1 VLCKHDAFLLLCR
14 VSRDVILWRKPA
26 EKEGV
31 SHCSFAL
38 HTSAT
43 AEISITNGAIEGC
56 DKTFTLVPYED
67 SEASSEVQDAFK
79 RFPYLGGCTAFKFE
93 DGIGSEV
100 IAELVQMQL
109 CVSTS
114 DDGAISS
121 ATGVQIAGLLDS
133 EYVFFFHSCS
143 CNHVAMCV
151 HDSSGAFPGVFR
163 WEKMIKGYALQASH
177 VTTCRFFYDG
187 KLGDTDGSLTVWA
200 PTAQSLELLH
210 YTECSGGEAD
220 VHPMQ
225 RGPKGTWTVDRPAQ
239 WDQHYFL
246 LRCPSA
252 VSFFLYFFAAISSV
266 PFRLIFNC
274 NALLGMQRY
283 VF

>member
-1 VLCKHDAFLLLCR
+1 MLFTDLMARDTCMWITGGHQELNYKAAHGLRNVGCWLTAMLCKHDTLVLLCR

-43 AEISITNGAIEGC
+43 AQISITNGAIEGC
-56 DKTFTLVPYED
+56 DKTLTLVPYED

-79 RFPYLGGCTAFKFE
+79 RFPYLGGCTAFKLE

-100 IAELVQMQL
+100 IAELVQTQL

-143 CNHVAMCV
+143 CNHVAM
-151 HDSSGAFPGVFR
+151 
-163 WEKMIKGYALQASH
+163 
-177 VTTCRFFYDG
+177 
-187 KLGDTDGSLTVWA
+187 
-200 PTAQSLELLH
+200 
-210 YTECSGGEAD
+210 
-220 VHPMQ
+220 
-225 RGPKGTWTVDRPAQ
+225 
-239 WDQHYFL
+239 
-246 LRCPSA
+246 
-252 VSFFLYFFAAISSV
+252 
-266 PFRLIFNC
+266 
-274 NALLGMQRY
+274 
-283 VF
+283 